1 MSKPKE
7 ISIQNKGYFAWP
19 YEEQT
24 QIKHK
29 VLGLY
34 YKIYASKLGVNSDIL
49 FVDCHGGCGA
59 YINKDSLVSYGSS
72 VIVNDVCTSVFLK
85 RKTKSFIIICERDR
99 HNYDNLNKVISELK
113 INNIKTYNNDY
124 NSVLTQPRLCSFY
137 KKHPTLF
144 FIDPFG
150 YYDTPMANMS
160 DLMSS
165 FGNEILIN
173 FMFDFLNRGISV
185 SSVDEAQLTS
195 FFGSAEW
202 KKARLKSGTERE
214 SFLVNLYKERLK
226 ATTNAKFV
234 FAYRLCYPTKN
245 QTYYYLIHATNHI
258 DGINN
263 MKNSFASINNG
274 RVEYLGRKNNDISLF
289 DMDSFKQEELSCFLK
304 EKFNGESI
312 TFDELLESIVE
323 DTATIEKDLRSTV
336 KTMEQNGSVFIQR
349 ISSAKT
355 GLKGKDK
362 IIFKVISNANDKT
375 KDNVI

>member
-7 ISIQNKGYFAWP
+7 IPIQNKSYFAWP

-34 YKIYASKLGVNSDIL
+34 YKIYASKLGVNSNIL

-59 YINKDSLVSYGSS
+59 YINKDNIISYGSS
-72 VIVNDVCTSVFLK
+72 VIVDDVCSSVFLK
-85 RKTKSFIIICERDR
+85 RKTKNYIIISERDK
-99 HNYDNLNKVISELK
+99 HNYDNLNKVITELK
-113 INNIKTYNNDY
+113 ISNIKTYNSDY
-124 NSVLTQPRLCSFY
+124 NSVLTQPRLRSFY

-150 YYDTPMANMS
+150 YYDTPMANMKE
-160 DLMSS
+160 LMGS

-185 SSVDEAQLTS
+185 SSVDETQLTS
-195 FFGSAEW
+195 FFGSEEW
-202 KKARLKSGTERE
+202 KKARLKTGTDRE

-226 ATTNAKFV
+226 TTTGAKFV

-263 MKNSFASINNG
+263 MKNSFAAINNG
-274 RVEYLGRKNNDISLF
+274 RVEYLGKKNNNISLF
-289 DMDSFKQEELSCFLK
+289 DMDFFKQEELSCFLK
-304 EKFNGESI
+304 EKFSGKSI
-312 TFDELLESIVE
+312 TFDELLENIVE
-323 DTATIEKDLRSTV
+323 DTATIEKDLRATV
-336 KTMEQNGSVFIQR
+336 KAMEQKGAVSIQR

-362 IIFKVISNANDKT
+362 ITFKRITNAND
-375 KDNVI
+375 